1 MYTSLYVTK
10 SSVYASMN
18 NINVT
23 SQVPHNTRPPV
34 PKGHDNATFC
44 YLPDNEVTG
53 F

>member
-1 MYTSLYVTK
+1 MWTSLYVTK
-10 SSVYASMN
+10 TSIFAFMN

-23 SQVPHNTRPPV
+23 SQVPHNTPL